1 MCTGGQDI
9 PATIRVDGGVEDGQW
24 KTSDTFNPSS
34 SEETSIVES
43 SEEATETMEP
53 SAGLYQPVI
62 DRINTLSER
71 LPEKISKET
80 TNEISP
86 ILNNLMGTTH
96 RGFDRT
102 QMGLRS
108 LQRRLGQGG
117 IRPRI
122 DPPRPL
128 GPRVMDSIKGGF
140 GGKGFGSGRQMEKA
154 QLTTPAINELRQQL
168 MDPRR
173 PPVTDVPSSITPTT
187 SAQTTNPGDTFKF
200 FNQPEFLKSTSSMQ
214 SYKNGGIIEALMMTP
229 IGQNEL
235 KKLAVGGVV
244 GGLDTLVSGGQQTGA
259 SLEDIS
265 LGKATFFEPFTY
277 KTKAK
282 DTLESIEETLG
293 ITPTKKKII
302 ENQEQ
307 FGDHEDRDGPYSG
320 KEIGGVGESPESYT
334 GGMKGT
340 GLDGLGSFLG
350 NALSAGLTLTGVGGL
365 LGKGV
370 SVGNSLINQNSA
382 FNKAKGYLTG
392 DKVGSYIADTF
403 SSPDTFSSL
412 GSREYGPE
420 GVVGDAE
427 QNPVHVGMH
436 ESEFG
441 GGYHGFV
448 GPDGFD
454 SVDTGGYDPGID
466 EAGQATGQELGEEDD
481 AWGHG

>member
-108 LQRRLGQGG
+108 LQNRLNMGG

-122 DPPRPL
+122 YPPRPPSREKYTGL
-128 GPRVMDSIKGGF
+128 GGKVAIDTFNKGGF
-140 GGKGFGSGRQMEKA
+140 GGKGFGSGRNRAIERVRQEQRPISNYPISTPQNSPMQQVMQPPVIEEQVNQMEI
-154 QLTTPAINELRQQL
+154 L
-168 MDPRR
+168 
-173 PPVTDVPSSITPTT
+173 
-187 SAQTTNPGDTFKF
+187 G
-200 FNQPEFLKSTSSMQ
+200 QPKQF
-214 SYKNGGIIEALMMTP
+214 KNGGIIEALMMTP
-229 IGQNEL
+229 IGQNEI

-244 GGLDTLVSGGQQTGA
+244 GGLDTLVGGGQQTGA

-265 LGKATFFEPFTY
+265 LGKATFFEPYTY
-277 KTKAK
+277 NTKAK

-293 ITPTKKKII
+293 IIPKKKKII

-340 GLDGLGSFLG
+340 SVGGIASLLGNLGSTIATFTPSGMAGKLFSLG
-350 NALSAGLTLTGVGGL
+350 NM
-365 LGKGV
+365 
-370 SVGNSLINQNSA
+370 I
-382 FNKAKGYLTG
+382 FNPEATAK
-392 DKVGSYIADTF
+392 KVGSYIADQF
-403 SSPDTFSSL
+403 SSPET
-412 GSREYGPE
+412 RNYGGGPQSQADINQ
-420 GVVGDAE
+420 GMNVGPE

-441 GGYHGFV
+441 GDTDGFV
-448 GPDGFD
+448 GADGES
-454 SVDTGGYDPGID
+454 SVDVGGYDSGID
-466 EAGQATGQELGEEDD
+466 ASGQATGQELGEEDD
-481 AWGHG
+481 SYAWG

>member
-108 LQRRLGQGG
+108 LQNRLNMGG
-117 IRPRI
+117 RRPRI
-122 DPPRPL
+122 YPPRP
-128 GPRVMDSIKGGF
+128 PKVAIDTFNKGGF
-140 GGKGFGSGRQMEKA
+140 GGKGFGSGRSRAIERVRQEQRPISNYPISTPQNSPMQQVMQPPVIEEQVNQMEI
-154 QLTTPAINELRQQL
+154 L
-168 MDPRR
+168 
-173 PPVTDVPSSITPTT
+173 
-187 SAQTTNPGDTFKF
+187 G
-200 FNQPEFLKSTSSMQ
+200 QPKQF
-214 SYKNGGIIEALMMTP
+214 KNGGIIEALMMTP

-293 ITPTKKKII
+293 ITPTKKKTI

-307 FGDHEDRDGPYSG
+307 FGDHEGRDGPYSG
-320 KEIGGVGESPESYT
+320 QSNFAGPNEGG
-334 GGMKGT
+334 
-340 GLDGLGSFLG
+340 GLDYGEEEETDWGALGRGLANAGSAAATIFG
-350 NALSAGLTLTGVGGL
+350 SGGL
-365 LGKGV
+365 ASLF
-370 SVGNSLINQNSA
+370 SVGNAI
-382 FNKAKGYLTG
+382 FNKDSILNKVKDHLTKQSDPDPKPVQGPPSPFVGFSDEGIGYGT
-392 DKVGSYIADTF
+392 
-403 SSPDTFSSL
+403 
-412 GSREYGPE
+412 
-420 GVVGDAE
+420 
-427 QNPVHVGMH
+427 
-436 ESEFG
+436 G
-441 GGYHGFV
+441 GGDSIDV
-448 GPDGFD
+448 GG
-454 SVDTGGYDPGID
+454 TDPGVD
-466 EAGQATGQELGEEDD
+466 AMGQATGQEMGEEDNYSEPD
-481 AWGHG
+481 AMAGVMV

>member
-86 ILNNLMGTTH
+86 MFNNIIRTTEQGF
-96 RGFDRT
+96 RGN

-108 LQRRLGQGG
+108 LQNRLGQGG

-122 DPPRPL
+122 DPPRPPSREKYTGL
-128 GPRVMDSIKGGF
+128 GGKVAIDTFNKGGF
-140 GGKGFGSGRQMEKA
+140 GGKGFGSGRSRAIERVRQE
-154 QLTTPAINELRQQL
+154 QRPLFRNSPISTISTPQNSPMQQV
-168 MDPRR
+168 MQ

-307 FGDHEDRDGPYSG
+307 FGDHEGRDGPYSG
-320 KEIGGVGESPESYT
+320 QSNFAGPNEGG
-334 GGMKGT
+334 
-340 GLDGLGSFLG
+340 GLDYGEEEETDWGALGRGLANAGSAAATIFG
-350 NALSAGLTLTGVGGL
+350 SGGL
-365 LGKGV
+365 ASLF
-370 SVGNSLINQNSA
+370 SVGNAI
-382 FNKAKGYLTG
+382 FNKDSIVNKVKDHLTRKPDPQPVQVQGPRSPFVGFSDEGIGYGT
-392 DKVGSYIADTF
+392 
-403 SSPDTFSSL
+403 
-412 GSREYGPE
+412 
-420 GVVGDAE
+420 
-427 QNPVHVGMH
+427 
-436 ESEFG
+436 G
-441 GGYHGFV
+441 GGDSIDV
-448 GPDGFD
+448 GG
-454 SVDTGGYDPGID
+454 TDPGVD
-466 EAGQATGQELGEEDD
+466 AMGQATGQEMGEEDD
-481 AWGHG
+481 SSEPDAMAGVMI